1 MSKGFKSGAQWNGNS
16 KGAPK
21 KEFRRDDFTEEL
33 FAESKDDIRAVKNRV
48 IAHALNDQPWAIKL
62 VCEYF
67 MTKPKSRD
75 DYESNVHAN
84 IVGKLSDMPNDKL
97 IQIQNMLLEQMNTV
111 GEG

>member
-1 MSKGFKSGAQWNGNS
+1 MGFKSGKEWNGNK

-33 FAESKDDIRAVKNRV
+33 FAESKDDIRKVKNR
-48 IAHALNDQPWAIKL
+48 IIFHALNDEPWAIKL

-67 MTKPKSRD
+67 LTKPKSRD
-75 DYESNVHAN
+75 DFETDVHAK
-84 IVGKLSDMPNDKL
+84 IVGKLVDLPNERL
-97 IQIQNMLLEQMNTV
+97 VHIQKMLLEEMSIQ